1 MGRFLIKSWMFFK
14 RDFIENTTYKTSFLL
29 EMGGILANIL
39 SFFFIAKL
47 VGDSAKSYLQEYGGQ
62 YFPFVII
69 GIAFSGYMT
78 ASLNSYTEAIG
89 KEQGLGTM
97 EALLITPTGIPTI
110 VMAGAIWNFVFTSIR
125 VVIYLLL
132 GALFFGV
139 DLSQANIPAAL
150 LILLLTIIAM
160 SGFGI
165 FSAGFALMLKKG
177 DPINF
182 FVSGFSRFL
191 AGVYFPIAILPA
203 WLQKF
208 SMIIPLTYALH
219 AVRLTILTGAS
230 FSQIYTDIIALI
242 IFSVILLPFSVLFF
256 RYAVRQVM
264 LDGSWVHY

>member
-1 MGRFLIKSWMFFK
+1 MGRFLIKSCMFFK
-14 RDFIENTTYKTSFLL
+14 RDFIENTTYKASFLL
-29 EMGGILANIL
+29 EMGGILANTL

-47 VGDSAKSYLQEYGGQ
+47 VGDSAEPFLQEYGGQ

-110 VMAGAIWNFVFTSIR
+110 IMSGAIWNFVFTTVK

-132 GALFFGV
+132 GALFFGL
-139 DLSQANIPAAL
+139 DLSHANIPAAL
-150 LILLLTIIAM
+150 LVLMLTIIAM

-165 FSAGFALMLKKG
+165 FSAGFTLILKKG
-177 DPINF
+177 DPVNF

-191 AGVYFPIAILPA
+191 AGVYFPITILPA
-203 WLQKF
+203 WVQKL
-208 SMIIPLTYALH
+208 SMVVPLTYALH
-219 AVRLTILTGAS
+219 ALRMTILTGAPLS
-230 FSQIYTDIIALI
+230 HVYADIIALV
-242 IFSVILLPFSVLFF
+242 IFSAVLLPFSILFF
-256 RYAVRQVM
+256 KMAVRQM
-264 LDGSWVHY
+264 MIDGSWTHY